1 MKGKEAIKE
10 IMKNKGETNTAFAE
24 KLDISQQAL
33 WDRLNNKKNKDLSLI
48 ILCKMARI
56 LGYRVVLMPTT
67 KRITEDMYVL
77 TEEE

>member
-1 MKGKEAIKE
+1 MKGKEAVKE
-10 IMKNKGETNTAFAE
+10 IMKTKGETNAAFAE

-48 ILCKMARI
+48 ILCKMARF

-67 KRITEDMYVL
+67 KRISDDMYVL
-77 TEEE
+77 TEE

>member
-1 MKGKEAIKE
+1 MKGKEAVKE
-10 IMKNKGETNTAFAE
+10 IMKTKGETNAAFAE

-48 ILCKMARI
+48 ILCKMARL

-67 KRITEDMYVL
+67 KRISDDMYVL
-77 TEEE
+77 TEE